1 MPIAQTAQDIINQ
14 IICEENPDSIVE
26 LSEPISDDDMEIW
39 KEVEFELQKSIYQ
52 ELITPIENRTVDWA
66 QTLVD
71 SS

>member
-1 MPIAQTAQDIINQ
+1 MPTAQDIINE
-14 IICEENPDSIVE
+14 IICEENPDCILE
-26 LSEPISDDDMEIW
+26 LREPINDSETEIW
-39 KEVEFELQKSIYQ
+39 EEVEFELQKSIYQ